1 LYVSSFNDSADKSV
15 VFEGTAVINAKNAD
29 GSSSAVGM
37 LNMADNET
45 DITFKGNAELTA
57 DGATT
62 AEGIKLGSSTN
73 VGKVSNDSLVAEQDL
88 KVSAVAGTGAS
99 QGILLATGAAVQVN
113 GSSEISAASTN
124 GSAIGVRTYNQ
135 GGSVELGLASL
146 A

>member
-1 LYVSSFNDSADKSV
+1 MVFKGTRTVINAGEAAVEFYKNSSGSSADIKENVTFGAAETVLNGRNGLYVSSFNDSADKSV

-62 AEGIKLGSSTN
+62 A
-73 VGKVSNDSLVAEQDL
+73 
-88 KVSAVAGTGAS
+88 
-99 QGILLATGAAVQVN
+99 
-113 GSSEISAASTN
+113 
-124 GSAIGVRTYNQ
+124 
-135 GGSVELGLASL
+135 
-146 A
+146 